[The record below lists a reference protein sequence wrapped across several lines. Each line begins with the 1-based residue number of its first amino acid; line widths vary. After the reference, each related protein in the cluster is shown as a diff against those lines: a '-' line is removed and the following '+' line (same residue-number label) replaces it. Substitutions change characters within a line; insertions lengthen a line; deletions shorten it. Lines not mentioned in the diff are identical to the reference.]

1 MIGWIRIHRQIQEH
15 WIWKDPV
22 KLRWWLDILLNV
34 NFVDSKVNIGFNL
47 YECKRGQSIRSLQ
60 TWADRWGVSKDTA
73 RNFLTLL
80 GKDGMILHEN
90 IGKSTRITV
99 CNYDSYQG
107 MVNDTETQSKRQVNA
122 TETLTAPKQELKE
135 DNNDINIS
143 FDVFWEAY
151 GKKVGNKKLC
161 IKRWNKLKDQERQTI
176 IDTLPSFLK
185 SISDKKYLPYPE
197 KYLNERR
204 WEDEISIPPVKN
216 NSPVTPAYIIPGWQS
231 R

>member
-73 RNFLTLL
+73 RNFLMLL
-80 GKDGMILHEN
+80 EKDGMILHEN

-99 CNYDSYQG
+99 CNYDSYQDDLHDRQTKG
-107 MVNDTETQSKRQVNA
+107 KRRANAEQTQGHANKEREEIKEGQEGKEVSEQTKFQIFNHWLKTNYPNVSRLSQQMTEENLN
-122 TETLTAPKQELKE
+122 TLIEKYGREKLSTALDQME
-135 DNNDINIS
+135 N
-143 FDVFWEAY
+143 Y
-151 GKKVGNKKLC
+151 KKLNDRYLSVYRTAITF
-161 IKRWNKLKDQERQTI
+161 IKNIK
-176 IDTLPSFLK
+176 
-185 SISDKKYLPYPE
+185 
-197 KYLNERR
+197 
-204 WEDEISIPPVKN
+204 
-216 NSPVTPAYIIPGWQS
+216 
-231 R
+231 